1 MNQNNGISF
10 FQYFYLFSRILIID
24 TFPSKPVIGGFHFV
38 KIILILESLNSSS
51 IISKIAFEY
60 FAPTLKH
67 SYGMTSIIDL
77 TSTLNE
83 LILEKYGLEKEL
95 DILGFSMG
103 GIIGRYWIQ
112 KFNGYKRTRR
122 FLSIGSPHKGTLIAQ
137 LVPKYPFRGISEM
150 KINSKFLRTLANND
164 SFLEDIE
171 CINFFTYWDLMVFPS
186 WWTNLNLGKNITVK
200 VYKHRNLIRNKS
212 VVDKIIGEIIM

>member
-1 MNQNNGISF
+1 MKVLEKRN
-10 FQYFYLFSRILIID
+10 
-24 TFPSKPVIGGFHFV
+24 P
-38 KIILILESLNSSS
+38 IILIHGLWNTSS
-51 IISKIAFEY
+51 IFSSITSKLDNIGIVY

-77 TSTLNE
+77 TIILNE

-122 FLSIGSPHKGTLIAQ
+122 FISIGSPHKGTFIAQ
-137 LVPKYPFRGISEM
+137 LVPKFPFRGISEM
-150 KINSKFLRTLANND
+150 KIKSKFLRELAKND
-164 SFLEDIE
+164 FLLSDIE

-186 WWTNLNLGKNITVK
+186 WWTNLNLGGKISVK
-200 VYKHRNLIRNKS
+200 VYKHRNLVRNNS
-212 VVDKIIGEIIM
+212 VVDKIIGEIIK

>member
-1 MNQNNGISF
+1 MIHGLWNNSSIFSSISSKLDDNGI
-10 FQYFYLFSRILIID
+10 
-24 TFPSKPVIGGFHFV
+24 
-38 KIILILESLNSSS
+38 
-51 IISKIAFEY
+51 EY

-77 TSTLNE
+77 TNILNK

-103 GIIGRYWIQ
+103 GIIGRYWLQ

-122 FLSIGSPHKGTLIAQ
+122 FISIGSPHKGTFIAQ
-137 LVPKYPFRGISEM
+137 LVPKFPFRGISEM
-150 KINSKFLRTLANND
+150 KIKSKFLRELAKND
-164 SFLEDIE
+164 FLLDDIE

-186 WWTNLNLGKNITVK
+186 WWTNLNLGKKISVK
-200 VYKHRNLIRNKS
+200 VYKHRNLVRNNS

>member
-1 MNQNNGISF
+1 MKVLEKRN
-10 FQYFYLFSRILIID
+10 
-24 TFPSKPVIGGFHFV
+24 P
-38 KIILILESLNSSS
+38 IILIHDLWNNSSIFSS
-51 IISKIAFEY
+51 ISSKLDDIGIEY

-77 TSTLNE
+77 TIILNE

-103 GIIGRYWIQ
+103 GIIGRYWLQ

-122 FLSIGSPHKGTLIAQ
+122 FISIGSPHKGTFMAQ
-137 LVPKYPFRGISEM
+137 LVPKFPFRGISEM
-150 KINSKFLRTLANND
+150 KIKSKFLRELAKND
-164 SFLEDIE
+164 FLLDDIE

-186 WWTNLNLGKNITVK
+186 WWTNLNLGEKISVK
-200 VYKHRNLIRNKS
+200 VYKHRNLVRNNS
-212 VVDKIIGEIIM
+212 VVDKIIGEIIK

>member
-1 MNQNNGISF
+1 MEKRN
-10 FQYFYLFSRILIID
+10 
-24 TFPSKPVIGGFHFV
+24 P
-38 KIILILESLNSSS
+38 IILIHGLWNTSSIFSS
-51 IISKIAFEY
+51 IITKLDDIGIEY

-77 TSTLNE
+77 TNILNE

-122 FLSIGSPHKGTLIAQ
+122 FISIGAPHKGTLVAQ

-150 KINSKFLRTLANND
+150 KINSKFLRKLANSD
-164 SFLEDIE
+164 FLLDDVE

-186 WWTNLNLGKNITVK
+186 WWTSLNLGEKISLK
-200 VYKHRNLIRNKS
+200 VYKHRNLVRNNLS
-212 VVDKIIGEIIM
+212 VEKIIGKIMM